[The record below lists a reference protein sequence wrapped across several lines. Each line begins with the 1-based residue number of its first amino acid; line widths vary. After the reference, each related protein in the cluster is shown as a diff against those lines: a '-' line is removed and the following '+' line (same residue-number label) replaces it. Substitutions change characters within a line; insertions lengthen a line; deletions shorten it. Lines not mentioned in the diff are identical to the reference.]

1 VFLSAEESYDDFD
14 RLIFMDED
22 SKIQLKQAAISAK
35 NVIFSN
41 IPFFGTI
48 LDEVLFE
55 YRSRVKQERL
65 NRFVEE
71 FERYVRSM
79 RSCEV
84 DQKYLKSEE
93 FGDIFESILRR
104 VVNTASEEKVHRY
117 KKILLNEIKHI
128 YESDFKETFLD
139 IAFRI
144 NDDQILILNHFREVK
159 GPEPE
164 NNPERGVID
173 GRDARDEGARAS
185 LNRERDL
192 LGFNESKYLFYVQDL
207 VSKSLL
213 FDEYVGV
220 FGGAKPYTNLGI
232 TPFGEEFLGFIE
244 GSPDQ

>member
-1 VFLSAEESYDDFD
+1 
-14 RLIFMDED
+14 MDED

-71 FERYVRSM
+71 FERYVSSM

-117 KKILLNEIKHI
+117 KKILLNEINHI

-159 GPEPE
+159 GPKPE
-164 NNPERGVID
+164 SNPERGVID
-173 GRDARDEGARAS
+173 GRDPGDEGAARAS